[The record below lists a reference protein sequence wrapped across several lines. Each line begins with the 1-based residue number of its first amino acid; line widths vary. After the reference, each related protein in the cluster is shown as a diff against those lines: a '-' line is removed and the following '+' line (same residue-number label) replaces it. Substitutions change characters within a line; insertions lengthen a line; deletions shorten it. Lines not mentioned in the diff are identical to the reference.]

1 MKAVIFRLSILFF
14 GIILFSSCNLEDKK
28 TTLEVVDPDR
38 HYYPVLRGQMLD
50 IVYEVQN
57 TGEYPLFIKD
67 IQTSCGCVLIDESS
81 FKVLPSGGKGFIRL
95 KYDSSKNI
103 GYVKHFVTLRANL
116 ENSDN
121 FEMTFDLNVV
131 PNALYTR
138 DYEELYGE
146 YKKKHF
152 NMESLVDGYE
162 NNKGYY
168 LEDSPW

>member
-1 MKAVIFRLSILFF
+1 MKVIIIRLSVLFF
-14 GIILFSSCNLEDKK
+14 GLLLFAGCNFENKK
-28 TTLEVVDPDR
+28 TMLEVTDPDR
-38 HYYPVLRGQMLD
+38 HYYPVLRGQILD
-50 IVYEVQN
+50 IVYEVKN
-57 TGEYPLFIKD
+57 TGEHPLFIKD
-67 IQTSCGCVLIDESS
+67 IQTSCGCVLVEESS
-81 FKVLPSGGKGFIRL
+81 FKVLPAGGKGYIRL

-103 GYVKHFVTLRANL
+103 GYVKHFVTLHANL
-116 ENSDN
+116 ETVNN

-168 LEDSPW
+168 LDDSPW